1 MSHAHLCQLHCM
13 CEFAT
18 ELWSVKKLLSTTM
31 MMMLLKKAQYLG
43 GWEKHF
49 RFNFHFC
56 RLSEIVEN
64 RLFDYFGLS
73 KRREKSVSDTTMMMA
88 EKICFMQFSEI
99 DITWQ
104 MTSTFDFFFFVS
116 SPPFH
121 FPNNYALSQRC
132 IGKRKIILTFCHR
145 CRRRCR
151 CCFIL
156 KDEEKIG
163 HWHHFHLSDNE
174 REREWG
180 RNDDD

>member
-1 MSHAHLCQLHCM
+1 
-13 CEFAT
+13 
-18 ELWSVKKLLSTTM
+18 M
-31 MMMLLKKAQYLG
+31 MMLLLLKKAQYLG

-73 KRREKSVSDTTMMMA
+73 KRREKSASDTTMMMA
-88 EKICFMQFSEI
+88 EKICFMQFYEI

-121 FPNNYALSQRC
+121 FPNNYALSLSEMHREKKNYLDILSSLSSSLSLLLC
-132 IGKRKIILTFCHR
+132 FERWGKNWALTSFP
-145 CRRRCR
+145 
-151 CCFIL
+151 F
-156 KDEEKIG
+156 
-163 HWHHFHLSDNE
+163 
-174 REREWG
+174 EW
-180 RNDDD
+180 